1 MYDIIEVISRIGKIR
16 EVVEEINKYQGIM
29 PDALPP
35 IINGFL
41 GREGTV
47 EEITQ
52 MLNTELA
59 NYRNLVDTRYSFLL
73 GQELT
78 RRETLAKN
86 KTFTVYWRD
95 GSRRVIHGPTI
106 DKAFTAHGYGA
117 GALKGMD
124 FYMYGDCK
132 DYQWSSDKKEW
143 LKIKDEVTHG

>member
-78 RRETLAKN
+78 RQETLAKN

-95 GSRRVIHGPTI
+95 GRRELIQGPTI
-106 DKAFTAHGYGA
+106 DRAFTAHGYGA
-117 GALKGMD
+117 GAVRAVD
-124 FYMYGDCK
+124 FYMHGDCK